1 MDKFNFIHMANKER
15 KWGEEKK
22 ERIGLERGTFTTPRL
37 FLHSLHLYFPRT
49 DFFSDLS
56 GAASACASL
65 SVSQSESL
73 VLVLSV
79 CVCVCVVWQ
88 YILALRQVS
97 L

>member
-1 MDKFNFIHMANKER
+1 M
-15 KWGEEKK
+15 GGGGV
-22 ERIGLERGTFTTPRL
+22 GLEWRTFTTPHL
-37 FLHSLHLYFPRT
+37 FLHSLHLYFLRT

-79 CVCVCVVWQ
+79 CVCVCVCVVWQ